1 MAEHNRNNSDSNTT
15 EAAPP
20 PPSQN
25 YGSLHHQTHPSQMTT
40 YTAGEDSGRLAT
52 LAKEFGL
59 SHNQARPPRPQ
70 IRSRY
75 VPEYTLDKL
84 NLSRLTKQLYG
95 RMRSFDWK
103 FEDLRLNAFM
113 GTPHEGD
120 DDDDYDDV
128 SGMEGE
134 EGELLVVSERSLS
147 EGLLLTR
154 LPSLEENDEAS
165 EVMME
170 ENVSAQKPPLPKP
183 SLEDPHAAG
192 LGGSLSS
199 ATLGIIKGMV
209 GPAILYLPHGFAMA
223 GYLVAIPML
232 LLSTSLFLWSS
243 GCLLDC
249 WKMENSKQRR
259 HQQQP
264 LLFALSYPELAY
276 RAWGIKGQ
284 RLVQIGI
291 SLMQSGVCLTYLIF
305 VPQNLR
311 TSALLLTG
319 VDISTSLWLLLMVV
333 VQIPLSWIRD
343 IRRLTVTNLLAN
355 VLILFGLIS
364 CLGLAIRQM
373 GEGESS
379 NFVVAGEE
387 EEEEEE
393 EESSFMEKALYRAK
407 YLPAFNPDGW
417 FLFLGTSVLL
427 FEGSITLLVPL
438 IEAVHTREDK
448 KKFPTMYR
456 KVILGI
462 VSFYAF
468 FGIVCW
474 MAIGDTVR
482 TVMTT
487 SLPSGTLATMIQ
499 LAYSLAVVFTF
510 PLQNFPSLEIVCNS
524 VEKMMPR
531 YHSKNSVK
539 RNDGNG
545 SRPDKVKRNFSR
557 SSEISNKRRNII
569 SSMVVVSLSII
580 AMCAMNDLD
589 KVVSLMGG
597 LLGCPLAFVLPP
609 LIENELGKD
618 GRIGTK
624 KRVVNVVV
632 ATLGVGAM
640 FISTL
645 TTLMNWE

>member
-1 MAEHNRNNSDSNTT
+1 MTEHNRNSSDSKATEDVATSTT
-15 EAAPP
+15 TTQ
-20 PPSQN
+20 S
-25 YGSLHHQTHPSQMTT
+25 YGSLQQQHPSQMGT
-40 YTAGEDSGRLAT
+40 YTAGEDSGRLAS

-59 SHNQARPPRPQ
+59 SRKQARPPRPQ
-70 IRSRY
+70 IRSKY
-75 VPEYTLDKL
+75 APDYTLDKL
-84 NLSRLTKQLYG
+84 NLSKLTRQLYG
-95 RMRSFDWK
+95 RMKSFDHE
-103 FEDLRLNAFM
+103 FEDMRLSAFM
-113 GTPHEGD
+113 GTPHEEGD
-120 DDDDYDDV
+120 EDAYADA
-128 SGMEGE
+128 G
-134 EGELLVVSERSLS
+134 EGELLLRDTSS

-154 LPSLEENDEAS
+154 LPSLDEDEESEIMIDEAS
-165 EVMME
+165 T
-170 ENVSAQKPPLPKP
+170 QP
-183 SLEDPHAAG
+183 DPHAAG
-192 LGGSLSS
+192 LGGTLSS

-209 GPAILYLPHGFAMA
+209 GPAILYLPHGFAQA

-232 LLSTSLFLWSS
+232 ILSTCLFLWSS

-249 WKMENSKQRR
+249 WKMENSKQRQR
-259 HQQQP
+259 QQQP
-264 LLFALSYPELAY
+264 FALSYPELAY

-311 TSALLLTG
+311 TSAYLLTG
-319 VDISTSLWLLLMVV
+319 FDISTTVWLLLMVI

-373 GEGESS
+373 GGDPAGESS
-379 NFVVAGEE
+379 GE
-387 EEEEEE
+387 
-393 EESSFMEKALYRAK
+393 SFMEKALYRAES
-407 YLPAFNPDGW
+407 LPAFNKDGW

-438 IEAVHTREDK
+438 IEAVQTQSDK

-468 FGIVCW
+468 FGVVCW
-474 MAIGDTVR
+474 MAIGDSVR

-487 SLPSGTLATMIQ
+487 SLPLGTLATMIQ

-510 PLQNFPSLEIVCNS
+510 PLQNFPSLEIVCNA
-524 VEKMMPR
+524 VEKMLPPNNNNYQWR
-531 YHSKNSVK
+531 NNSGGSSKS
-539 RNDGNG
+539 RSG
-545 SRPDKVKRNFSR
+545 RPDKVKRNFSR
-557 SSEISNKRRNII
+557 SSEISNERRNII
-569 SSMVVVSLSII
+569 SSMVVISLSLI
-580 AMCAMNDLD
+580 AISAMNDLD

-609 LIENELGKD
+609 LIENELSGKD
-618 GRIGTK
+618 NGK
-624 KRVVNVVV
+624 KRTVNLVV

-640 FISTL
+640 LISTL